1 MPVTRFDHVSLPIE
15 RTDEMIAFYE
25 ALGFDVVGVDRWRRG
40 EHPLFSI
47 SFGDNKINVHPE
59 ELVRRARSDPRFL
72 RGPAAAPGCG
82 DLCFVWEGGVD
93 ALLALLR
100 ETATETIAGPVAR
113 VGGRG
118 GGAQLGISVYVRDP
132 DANLLEFISYDPDD
146 VARWG
151 DGSGIGTG
159 ARRKE

>member
-1 MPVTRFDHVSLPIE
+1 M
-15 RTDEMIAFYE
+15 
-25 ALGFDVVGVDRWRRG
+25 RR
-40 EHPLFSI
+40 
-47 SFGDNKINVHPE
+47 
-59 ELVRRARSDPRFL
+59 RSRETLAGSQCQRKD
-72 RGPAAAPGCG
+72 AN
-82 DLCFVWEGGVD
+82 